1 MYVRYYTNR
10 TNVLNIYSEANMNT
24 YLRNRKVQII
34 AAALIILM
42 ITVVS
47 GTFAIRSHAESVNA
61 ESDTVYYR
69 YTAMYRVSSGDTLT
83 SIAKQYM
90 DDVHYDSVFDYVK
103 ELRQMNGMYNDDK
116 LVTGELIAVTYYST
130 EYK

>member
-1 MYVRYYTNR
+1 
-10 TNVLNIYSEANMNT
+10 MNA
-24 YLRNRKVQII
+24 YLKNRKYLLI
-34 AAALIILM
+34 AAALMIVVIIV
-42 ITVVS
+42 IS

-69 YTAMYRVSSGDTLT
+69 YTAMYRVCAGDALT

-90 DDVHYDSVFDYVK
+90 DDVHYDSVSDYVK

-116 LVTGELIAVTYYST
+116 LKSGELIAVTYYST

>member
-1 MYVRYYTNR
+1 
-10 TNVLNIYSEANMNT
+10 MNA
-24 YLRNRKVQII
+24 YLRNRKCMLAV
-34 AAALIILM
+34 AAIMIILV
-42 ITVVS
+42 TVIS
-47 GTFAIRSHAESVNA
+47 GAFAIRSHAESVNA

-69 YTAMYRVSSGDTLT
+69 YTAMYRVCAGDTLT
-83 SIAKQYM
+83 SIAEQYM

-116 LVTGELIAVTYYST
+116 LRSGDLIAVTYYST

>member
-10 TNVLNIYSEANMNT
+10 TSVLNIHSEVNMNA
-24 YLRNRKVQII
+24 YLKNRKVQII
-34 AAALIILM
+34 AAALIIAM

-69 YTAMYRVSSGDTLT
+69 YTAMYRVCSGDTLT
-83 SIAKQYM
+83 SIAEQYM
-90 DDVHYDSVFDYVK
+90 DDVHYDSVSDYVK

-116 LVTGELIAVTYYST
+116 LKSGELIAVTYYST

>member
-1 MYVRYYTNR
+1 
-10 TNVLNIYSEANMNT
+10 MNA
-24 YLRNRKVQII
+24 YLKNRKHLLI
-34 AAALIILM
+34 AAALMIVV
-42 ITVVS
+42 ITVIS

-61 ESDTVYYR
+61 ESDTIYYR
-69 YTAMYRVSSGDTLT
+69 YTAMYRVCAGDTLT

-90 DDVHYDSVFDYVK
+90 DDVHYDSVSDYVK

-116 LVTGELIAVTYYST
+116 LKSGELIAVTYYST

>member
-1 MYVRYYTNR
+1 
-10 TNVLNIYSEANMNT
+10 MNA

-34 AAALIILM
+34 AAVLIILM

-69 YTAMYRVSSGDTLT
+69 YTAMYRVCSGDTLT

-90 DDVHYDSVFDYVK
+90 DDVHYDSVSDYVK

>member
-1 MYVRYYTNR
+1 
-10 TNVLNIYSEANMNT
+10 MNA

-47 GTFAIRSHAESVNA
+47 GTFAIRSNAESVNA
-61 ESDTVYYR
+61 ESNTVYYR
-69 YTAMYRVSSGDTLT
+69 YTAMYRVCSGDTLT

-90 DDVHYDSVFDYVK
+90 DDAHYDSVSDYVK

>member
-1 MYVRYYTNR
+1 
-10 TNVLNIYSEANMNT
+10 MNA
-24 YLRNRKVQII
+24 YLKNRKVQII

-69 YTAMYRVSSGDTLT
+69 YTAMYRVCSGDTLT

-90 DDVHYDSVFDYVK
+90 DDVHYDSVSDYVK

>member
-1 MYVRYYTNR
+1 
-10 TNVLNIYSEANMNT
+10 MNA
-24 YLRNRKVQII
+24 YLKNRKVQII

-69 YTAMYRVSSGDTLT
+69 YTAMYRVCSGNTLT

-90 DDVHYDSVFDYVK
+90 DDVHYDSVSDYVK

>member
-1 MYVRYYTNR
+1 
-10 TNVLNIYSEANMNT
+10 MNA

-69 YTAMYRVSSGDTLT
+69 YTAMYRVCSGDTLT

-90 DDVHYDSVFDYVK
+90 DDVHYDSVSDYVK

>member
-1 MYVRYYTNR
+1 
-10 TNVLNIYSEANMNT
+10 MNA

-34 AAALIILM
+34 AAVLIILM

-69 YTAMYRVSSGDTLT
+69 YTAMYRVCSGDTLT

-90 DDVHYDSVFDYVK
+90 DDVHYDSVSDYIK

>member
-1 MYVRYYTNR
+1 
-10 TNVLNIYSEANMNT
+10 MNA

-69 YTAMYRVSSGDTLT
+69 YTAMYRVCSGDTIT

-90 DDVHYDSVFDYVK
+90 DDVHYDSVSDYVK

>member
-1 MYVRYYTNR
+1 
-10 TNVLNIYSEANMNT
+10 MNA

-61 ESDTVYYR
+61 ESVNAESDTVYYR
-69 YTAMYRVSSGDTLT
+69 YTAMYRVCSGDTLT

-90 DDVHYDSVFDYVK
+90 DDVHYDSVSDYVK

>member
-1 MYVRYYTNR
+1 
-10 TNVLNIYSEANMNT
+10 MNA
-24 YLRNRKVQII
+24 YLKNRKVQII

-47 GTFAIRSHAESVNA
+47 GTFAIRSNAESVNT

-69 YTAMYRVSSGDTLT
+69 YTAMYRVCSGDTLT

-90 DDVHYDSVFDYVK
+90 DDVHYDSVSDYVK
-103 ELRQMNGMYNDDK
+103 ELRQINGMYNDDK

>member
-1 MYVRYYTNR
+1 
-10 TNVLNIYSEANMNT
+10 MNA
-24 YLRNRKVQII
+24 YLRNRKVQIV

-69 YTAMYRVSSGDTLT
+69 YTAMYRVCSGDTLT

-90 DDVHYDSVFDYVK
+90 DDVHYDSVSDYVK

>member
-1 MYVRYYTNR
+1 
-10 TNVLNIYSEANMNT
+10 MNA
-24 YLRNRKVQII
+24 YLKNRKVQII
-34 AAALIILM
+34 AAALIIAM

-69 YTAMYRVSSGDTLT
+69 YTAMYRVCSGDTLT
-83 SIAKQYM
+83 SIAEQYM
-90 DDVHYDSVFDYVK
+90 DDVHYDSVSDYVK

-116 LVTGELIAVTYYST
+116 LKSGELIAVTYYST

>member
-1 MYVRYYTNR
+1 
-10 TNVLNIYSEANMNT
+10 MNA
-24 YLRNRKVQII
+24 YLKNRKFQII
-34 AAALIILM
+34 AAAVIILM

-47 GTFAIRSHAESVNA
+47 GTFAIRSHAESVDA
-61 ESDTVYYR
+61 ESEIVYYR
-69 YTAMYRVSSGDTLT
+69 YTTMYRVCSGDTLT

-90 DDVHYDSVFDYVK
+90 DDVHYDSVSDYVK

-116 LVTGELIAVTYYST
+116 LKSGELIAVTYYST

>member
-1 MYVRYYTNR
+1 
-10 TNVLNIYSEANMNT
+10 MNT

-69 YTAMYRVSSGDTLT
+69 YTAMYRVCSGDTLT
-83 SIAKQYM
+83 SITKQYM
-90 DDVHYDSVFDYVK
+90 DDVHYDSVSDYVK

>member
-1 MYVRYYTNR
+1 
-10 TNVLNIYSEANMNT
+10 MNA

-69 YTAMYRVSSGDTLT
+69 YTAMYRVCSGDTLT

-90 DDVHYDSVFDYVK
+90 DDVHYDSVSDYVK
-103 ELRQMNGMYNDDK
+103 EIRQMNGMYNDDK

>member
-1 MYVRYYTNR
+1 
-10 TNVLNIYSEANMNT
+10 MNA
-24 YLRNRKVQII
+24 YLKNRKYLLI
-34 AAALIILM
+34 AAALMIVV
-42 ITVVS
+42 ITVIS

-69 YTAMYRVSSGDTLT
+69 YTAMYRVCAGDTLT
-83 SIAKQYM
+83 SIAEQYM
-90 DDVHYDSVFDYVK
+90 DDIHYDSVSDYVK

-116 LVTGELIAVTYYST
+116 LKSGELIAVTYYST

>member
-1 MYVRYYTNR
+1 
-10 TNVLNIYSEANMNT
+10 MNA
-24 YLRNRKVQII
+24 YLKNRKYLLI
-34 AAALIILM
+34 AAALMIVV
-42 ITVVS
+42 ITVIS

-69 YTAMYRVSSGDTLT
+69 YTAMYRVCAGDTLT

-90 DDVHYDSVFDYVK
+90 DDVHYDSVSDYVK

-116 LVTGELIAVTYYST
+116 LKSGELIAVTYYST

>member
-1 MYVRYYTNR
+1 
-10 TNVLNIYSEANMNT
+10 MNA
-24 YLRNRKVQII
+24 YLKNRKC
-34 AAALIILM
+34 LILM
-42 ITVVS
+42 ATAVIVIITIIS

-69 YTAMYRVSSGDTLT
+69 YTAMYRVCAGDTLT
-83 SIAKQYM
+83 SIAEQYM
-90 DDVHYDSVFDYVK
+90 DDIHYDSVSDYVK

-116 LVTGELIAVTYYST
+116 LKSGELIAVTYYST

>member
-1 MYVRYYTNR
+1 
-10 TNVLNIYSEANMNT
+10 MNA
-24 YLRNRKVQII
+24 YLKNRKVQII

-47 GTFAIRSHAESVNA
+47 GTFAIRSNAESVNT

-69 YTAMYRVSSGDTLT
+69 YTAMYRVCSGDTLT

-90 DDVHYDSVFDYVK
+90 DDVHYDSVSDYVK

>member
-1 MYVRYYTNR
+1 
-10 TNVLNIYSEANMNT
+10 MNA
-24 YLRNRKVQII
+24 YLKNRKVQII

-69 YTAMYRVSSGDTLT
+69 YTAMYRVSSGDTLS
-83 SIAKQYM
+83 SIAEQYM
-90 DDVHYDSVFDYVK
+90 DDVHYDSVSDYVK

>member
-1 MYVRYYTNR
+1 
-10 TNVLNIYSEANMNT
+10 MNT

-90 DDVHYDSVFDYVK
+90 DDVHYDSVSDYVK